1 MNESLR
7 KNLLFI
13 KWFLVFLLFETTFLL
28 SSYNKE
34 FFGFKIL
41 INYLLVLLILPLIY
55 ERYIKGRIDIFSPI
69 VIVVFFYFIIF
80 IITSIDLLYNRF
92 YELQNEEKFYTYAI
106 LYSIISFHAFLIG
119 YYSNLSKIFLKIRVK
134 RFTRLS
140 VNKVILI
147 TIFYSAISFA
157 SFFLIVKTSGGLFNY
172 FENIKGSMVKLLT
185 GSAFLYMGV
194 ILIKIPLLIWFGFQV
209 KRARFSIL
217 FLVYFLIASML
228 LVFLGER
235 GHFVFLV
242 ISLLVCYHYIKQRL
256 KLIPV
261 SIFALI
267 LYLFLLL
274 YGQYREL
281 GLQNTNRIVNKE
293 SYRLGTVITYKKLVE
308 NFDQLI
314 RVKDIIKYVPEKL
327 DYQYGK
333 TFFNL
338 LFKPIPS
345 RIWPEKPQG
354 AGYYVTKSLYPK
366 HFTANASIATS
377 LLGELYLNF
386 HVVGII
392 VGMFLFGLVVSAFYK
407 FLAFN
412 LSDFNVIIIYSLSF
426 PYFFSELRG
435 DFAVV
440 TLFYIF
446 EFIFLIIALNFI
458 SKKNEKTWF
467 KCTRVK

>member
-1 MNESLR
+1 MNDSLK
-7 KNLLFI
+7 KNFLFL
-13 KWFLVFLLFETTFLL
+13 KCFFVFIFFETTFLL
-28 SSYNKE
+28 SSYNKD
-34 FFGFKIL
+34 FFGIKVL
-41 INYLLVLLILPLIY
+41 INYLFVLLVLPLFY
-55 ERYIKGRIDIFSPI
+55 EKYIKGKVDIFSPI

-80 IITSIDLLYNRF
+80 VISSIDLLLNRF
-92 YELQNEEKFYTYAI
+92 DELQNEEKFYAYAI
-106 LYSIISFHAFLIG
+106 VYSIISFHAFLIG

-134 RFTRLS
+134 RYQRHS
-140 VNKVILI
+140 VNKVFLV
-147 TIFYSAISFA
+147 TLFYSAISFL
-157 SFFLIVKTSGGLFNY
+157 SFFLIVKASGGLSNY
-172 FENIKGSMVKLLT
+172 IENITGSMVKLLT

-194 ILIKIPLLIWFGFQV
+194 ILIKIPVLIWFGFQL
-209 KRARFSIL
+209 KRGKFSIL
-217 FLVYFLIASML
+217 FLVYFVTASIL

-235 GHFVFLV
+235 GHFVFLI
-242 ISLLVCYHYIKQRL
+242 ISLLVSYHYIKYRL

-274 YGQYREL
+274 YGQYREF
-281 GLQNTNRIVNKE
+281 GLKNTNRMENKE
-293 SYRLGTVITYKKLVE
+293 RYRLGTVITYKKLVE

-314 RVKDIIKYVPEKL
+314 RVKDIIKYVPQKL

-366 HFTANASIATS
+366 HFAANASIATS
-377 LLGELYLNF
+377 LLGEFYLNF

-392 VGMFLFGLVVSAFYK
+392 LGMFLFGLAVSGLYKILTFNLKEFYVIIVYS
-407 FLAFN
+407 LAF
-412 LSDFNVIIIYSLSF
+412 
-426 PYFFSELRG
+426 PYIFSELRG

-440 TLFYIF
+440 SSFFIF
-446 EFIFLIIALNFI
+446 ELLFLFLALNFI
-458 SKKNEKTWF
+458 AKDRQSNGAM
-467 KCTRVK
+467 CVN